1 MIKRTIEVS
10 SAPAHLA
17 VRNRQLLLRRDGQVV
32 ASIPCEDLGVVVVDH
47 PQASYTHAALCEL
60 LQAQAVLVVCGPD
73 HLPQGLLLPLADHSQ
88 VVWRLREQLT
98 ASRPLKKR
106 LWKQIV
112 RAKIR
117 AQAANLDPRSAPYR
131 RLQALFRE
139 VRSGDST
146 NREAQAARVYWNAWL
161 VNPDHEPPEAE
172 QIFRRDPDGL
182 PPNALLN
189 YGYAILRAAV
199 ARAIVAAGLLPAL
212 GLQHTQRGN
221 PFCLADDLLEPLRPL
236 VDARVRALYW
246 AGQTAVDR
254 DTKAALLELLTLP
267 VRTADERGPLMVAL
281 HRYVASLVKCYQR
294 VQNRLE
300 IPVRCSSVDTAAC
313 GS

>member
-10 SAPAHLA
+10 SAPTHLA
-17 VRNRQLLLRRDGQVV
+17 ARNRQLLLRRDDQVV

-47 PQASYTHAALCEL
+47 PQASYTHAALCEM

-73 HLPQGLLLPLADHSQ
+73 HLPQGLLLPLSDHSQ
-88 VVWRLREQLT
+88 VVWRLREQLA

-161 VNPDHEPPEAE
+161 VNPDREPPEAE
-172 QIFRRDPDGL
+172 HAFRRDPDGL
-182 PPNALLN
+182 PPNPLLN
-189 YGYAILRAAV
+189 YGYAIVRAAV
-199 ARAIVAAGLLPAL
+199 ARAVVAAGLLPAL

-246 AGQTAVDR
+246 AGQTELNR
-254 DTKAALLELLTLP
+254 DTKAALLELLAAP
-267 VRTADERGPLMVAL
+267 VRTARERGPLMVAL

-294 VQNRLE
+294 AQSRLE
-300 IPVRCSSVDTAAC
+300 IPIRCS
-313 GS
+313 